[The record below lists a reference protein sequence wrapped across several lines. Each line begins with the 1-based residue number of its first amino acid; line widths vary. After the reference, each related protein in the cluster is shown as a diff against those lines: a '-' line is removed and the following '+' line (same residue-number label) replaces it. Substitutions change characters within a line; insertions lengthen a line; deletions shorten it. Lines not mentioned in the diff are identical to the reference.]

1 MHENGEVD
9 IRGAYCALAA
19 AKLANVYTSDMF
31 KSTAEWIAKCQT
43 WEGGFGGCP
52 GMEAHGGYAYCAL
65 ATLVMLGKTEVCHLP
80 ELLVRFSL
88 RFYSDK
94 PVLHVS
100 HSTEMDSE

>member
-19 AKLANVYTSDMF
+19 AKLTNVYTPDMF

-65 ATLVMLGKTEVCHLP
+65 AALIMLGKTEFCHLP
-80 ELLVRFSL
+80 ELLVKSFL
-88 RFYSDK
+88 QLQDFHY
-94 PVLHVS
+94 S
-100 HSTEMDSE
+100 HSCHFAEVDSK